1 MALLA
6 LAGAAVVALVLV
18 VALGNGRSE
27 IVRADTDSGLDFSA
41 SVGTECDSGGTA
53 SSVPPNVCNIAR
65 GATFT
70 MNFKIN
76 VLPNDA
82 LPDCGQDV
90 CGYQAYDMR
99 LSYTGVSVIQ
109 DSLVSQ
115 GPDVWPDC
123 AFVAIEFGTN
133 PNTATPYLLASCS
146 IGIGAPNSPYVGVLL
161 HLDFQCPD
169 SDVAGTLTL
178 QVREP
183 NVTNT
188 DLVTD
193 LSFETHFEA
202 NPESLTINCGTPPT
216 PTLTNTPTPGGAT
229 ATPTETPTPG
239 GATATPTFTATNTPT
254 ITPTPTFTVTPTR
267 TRRPHETLRG
277 DVDGDLT
284 VDARDALWV
293 LWFNAGIVVDVPI
306 PEAADMNEDD
316 VVDATDALFILWV
329 DAGTYQPL

>member
-6 LAGAAVVALVLV
+6 LAGAAVVGLVLV
-18 VALGNGRSE
+18 AALGNGRSE
-27 IVRADTDSGLDFSA
+27 IARAGTTSGLDFSA
-41 SVGTECDSGGTA
+41 SVGDQCDSSGTA

-70 MNFKIN
+70 MDFNIN
-76 VLPNDA
+76 VLSADA
-82 LPDCGQDV
+82 SPDCGETV

-99 LSYTGVSVIQ
+99 LSYAGVSVIEA
-109 DSLVSQ
+109 SLVTQ
-115 GPDVWPDC
+115 GPGVWPDC
-123 AFVAIEFGTN
+123 AFVASEFSTN
-133 PNTATPYLLASCS
+133 PNYVKASCS
-146 IGIGAPNSPYVGVLL
+146 IGIGASNSPYVGVLL
-161 HLDFQCPD
+161 HVDFQCPD
-169 SDVAGTLTL
+169 SDAAGTLTL
-178 QVREP
+178 EP
-183 NVTNT
+183 GVSQT
-188 DLVTD
+188 DLVVD
-193 LSFETHFEA
+193 VARAHFEA

-284 VDARDALWV
+284 VDVRDALWV